1 MASRLIE
8 STTPYKV
15 VGTRPVRH
23 DGIDKVTG
31 HALYGADF
39 SMAGQ
44 IYGKVLRSPHAHA
57 RIKSIDLS
65 KLISQSMQ
73 K

>member
-1 MASRLIE
+1 MASE
-8 STTPYKV
+8 STKSYSV
-15 VGTRPVRH
+15 IGTRPVRH

-39 SMAGQ
+39 SITGQ

-57 RIKSIDLS
+57 RIKCGDSAAAGTV
-65 KLISQSMQ
+65 
-73 K
+73 